1 MIERYANVK
10 IPLNIA
16 FSRSSFDIK
25 NTSIDKTMC
34 KTMFISAN
42 YNFSIKRDE
51 RGGGCLGNHT
61 LYRQKQYTNHLYPF
75 VFYVA
80 CHRAPLEN
88 SEKIMVTVNT
98 Y

>member
-51 RGGGCLGNHT
+51 RGGGVASVTT
-61 LYRQKQYTNHLYPF
+61 LYIGKNSTLIIYTHSSFML
-75 VFYVA
+75 
-80 CHRAPLEN
+80 H
-88 SEKIMVTVNT
+88 VTEPPSRIQRK
-98 Y
+98 